1 MGLSMIFLKSCSI
14 EDPHSFDVGFEIMS
28 KHSLEVFDFAS
39 VNCFNE
45 LVLSVLSD
53 IFFSISYSKFSHLLT
68 AKLGCNR
75 DVKIRLL

>member
-1 MGLSMIFLKSCSI
+1 MGLSMIFTKSCSI

-53 IFFSISYSKFSHLLT
+53 NFFL
-68 AKLGCNR
+68 
-75 DVKIRLL
+75 